1 MCFDLIGNCY
11 QYAESSICIIFQ
23 AKGYIEKNFPRVEA
37 IVVIGEPDKWE
48 SNLQLLVDLLV
59 TNGKPDH
66 TPDSMPTETLLP
78 VLACNMDLVFMAEA
92 CMPRF
97 GNGAFLVCLEALY
110 KKITGEELQYAGL
123 IGKPSEIT
131 YRYAEHVITEQAK
144 LLGIQE
150 PIERL
155 YFVG

>member
-1 MCFDLIGNCY
+1 MTSFC
-11 QYAESSICIIFQ
+11 SSADFGFFVIVQ
-23 AKGYIEKNFPRVEA
+23 AQGYVEKEFPRVEA
-37 IVVIGEPDKWE
+37 IVIIGEPDKWE
-48 SNLQLLVDLLV
+48 SNLQLLIDLLL

-66 TPDSMPTETLLP
+66 APDQIPPDTQVP

-92 CMPRF
+92 CMPRY
-97 GNGAFLVCLEALY
+97 GNGAFLVSLESLY
-110 KKITGEELQYAGL
+110 QRITGQELHYAGL

-144 LLGIQE
+144 RLGIDE